1 VEVPPAPPSLLLR
14 LQFRVLMFVTS
25 GRFSLALM
33 SLIVGNTV
41 VLAMEHYDEDPSFSV
56 RAAAQG
62 CLRSTSG
69 QRCEH
74 AAVAWSACRTP
85 RGATLG
91 TDSLRLTGK
100 GKCICK

>member
-1 VEVPPAPPSLLLR
+1 MEVPPAPPSLLLR

-62 CLRSTSG
+62 RLRSPNTLSLRG
-69 QRCEH
+69 QL
-74 AAVAWSACRTP
+74 VALPVALHLARTP
-85 RGATLG
+85 
-91 TDSLRLTGK
+91 
-100 GKCICK
+100 